1 MCAAGRAAGGET
13 CWVRWGPW
21 ARTRMWACPGGFE
34 RAGGGQRSATTSGG
48 RQRRYGPI
56 SAGRRRHWDWLWDIL
71 GVAGGQ
77 QPLQLATAGL
87 GHGDRDGDCTRRTS
101 RHTPPGGA
109 SDTGALAQIADAR
122 FALRFRRRELPFC
135 VGVAGCGAGS
145 VAGAPRLIC
154 LFFQAAYVACAP
166 RRQRAPAADG
176 RPMRSRERVIA
187 FLA

>member
-1 MCAAGRAAGGET
+1 MGAVGAVGEDTDVGVPGRVRTRGRRAAI
-13 CWVRWGPW
+13 CDDVRRKTTEIW
-21 ARTRMWACPGGFE
+21 ADKCRTS
-34 RAGGGQRSATTSGG
+34 Q
-48 RQRRYGPI
+48 
-56 SAGRRRHWDWLWDIL
+56 RRHWDWLWDIL

-154 LFFQAAYVACAP
+154 LFFQAAYAHPDGNEHQP
-166 RRQRAPAADG
+166 RTDARCD
-176 RPMRSRERVIA
+176 
-187 FLA
+187 LARG